1 MPLELVEQLLIRCA
15 QDVMDLVHLIE
26 FIVPRK
32 QREERNDLEHDAA
45 DAPQVHL
52 VPIVSISEEALRC
65 TIPPRRDVL
74 CVRLLRIDATTT
86 TKVGQFDLVFHQQDV
101 LWFDVTMEN
110 AVTVHVIDSLHQLV
124 HVVLDAFFGQI
135 VPAALDRIV
144 HVHLHELEHERQ
156 TPSRLVVEHLVELDD
171 LRVGRQTPQSL
182 DLTQVVDL

>member
-32 QREERNDLEHDAA
+32 QREERNDLEYDAA

-52 VPIVSISEEALRC
+52 VPIIAISEEALRC
-65 TIPPRRDVL
+65 TIPPRRDIL
-74 CVRLLRIDATTT
+74 CVGLLRIDATTT
-86 TKVGQFDLVFHQQDV
+86 TKVGQFDLVFHQQYV

-124 HVVLDAFFGQI
+124 HVVLDAFLGQV

-144 HVHLHELEHERQ
+144 HVHLHELEYEGQ
-156 TPSRLVVEHLVELDD
+156 TACRFIVQHFIKLDN
-171 LRVGRQTPQSL
+171 LRMR
-182 DLTQVVDL
+182 